1 MVSNLRGQFEMV
13 YTVLGLIGLSGSWGL
28 GVALVFKIPH
38 FEKVSF
44 MVIPFFQGNFNSSKG
59 RGFY

>member
-1 MVSNLRGQFEMV
+1 MV